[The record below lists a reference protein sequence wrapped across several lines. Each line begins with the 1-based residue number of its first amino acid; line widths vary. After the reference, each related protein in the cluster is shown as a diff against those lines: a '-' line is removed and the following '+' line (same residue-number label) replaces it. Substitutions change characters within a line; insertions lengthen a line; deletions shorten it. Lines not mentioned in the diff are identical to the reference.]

1 MDKRIISK
9 KELENVKSLFNQL
22 YKKDDTN
29 SNSKINIKDTISIS
43 RLYK

>member
-1 MDKRIISK
+1 MDKRITK

-29 SNSKINIKDTISIS
+29 SKINNKDTISIS